1 MVESPTHDA
10 DVAECR
16 TFGRYLSGAEPTEY
30 ATRCYLRLLP
40 SAAVPEDAN
49 SLLIERALVAAG
61 RVGPLPLRIA
71 DAYARFL
78 VPRSLLRRRLILLL
92 AILENSA
99 PAERTFN
106 SGAEQSL
113 PVLAAQLVVTL
124 VASGLCLVAGV
135 IAFGPVHIVSGVRG
149 PNAAAE
155 AART

>member
-1 MVESPTHDA
+1 MVESPTYDD

-16 TFGRYLSGAEPTEY
+16 TFGRYLSGADPTDY

-40 SAAVPEDAN
+40 TAAVPAGAHT
-49 SLLIERALVAAG
+49 LLIERALVRAG
-61 RVGPLPLRIA
+61 RAGSLPLRIA
-71 DAYARFL
+71 DAYARFF

-106 SGAEQSL
+106 SGAEDSL
-113 PVLAAQLVVTL
+113 PVLAVQLVVAL
-124 VASGLCLVAGV
+124 VASGLCLIAGA

-149 PNAAAE
+149 PNAAAG
-155 AART
+155 AAQT

>member
-40 SAAVPEDAN
+40 SAAVPEGAN

-113 PVLAAQLVVTL
+113 PVLAAQLVVAL